1 MSNCS
6 IINYKCVCIISFIF
20 SKFRSTG
27 QNHSSTAEEIS
38 TRLLK
43 LHVPELIPANIFLSH
58 HTRGGHSHS
67 WSSSLTF
74 WTLNYLIFKERKGR
88 KIFKLTEILIA
99 TRSLYN
105 YSKWERTGVRT
116 FGVRLQQRSSKVKWN
131 WTWNLTLRR
140 WILNASRSSGGR
152 LFFIKRVLFA
162 WE

>member
-1 MSNCS
+1 MKMWANAVS
-6 IINYKCVCIISFIF
+6 VCIISFIF

-43 LHVPELIPANIFLSH
+43 LHVPELIPANIFRSH

-105 YSKWERTGVRT
+105 YSMWERTGVRT
-116 FGVRLQQRSSKVKWN
+116 FGVRLQQRSSKVTWN
-131 WTWNLTLRR
+131 ETWNLTLRR
-140 WILNASRSSGGR
+140 WILIASRSSGGR